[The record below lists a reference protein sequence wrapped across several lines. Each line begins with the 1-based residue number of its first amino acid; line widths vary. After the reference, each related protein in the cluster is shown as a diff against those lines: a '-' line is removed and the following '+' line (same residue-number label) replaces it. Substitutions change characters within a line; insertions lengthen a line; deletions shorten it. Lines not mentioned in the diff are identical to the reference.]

1 MRPIQLAARAVVV
14 AALAGALA
22 PALHPLRAQ
31 AASPCA
37 VTGPGA
43 IPAQVVPGLG
53 AGPHTLI
60 VGGVRLW
67 YCVAGHGSAGAAPVV
82 FLHGGPGQG
91 SQHFAA
97 LVGPLLEPALRM
109 VYLDQRGSGRS
120 ERPWTHDYTLDRLV
134 EDVEALRVALGVPRV
149 SLIGHSFGVA
159 LALEYA
165 AKYPAH
171 VARMVLASGLSD
183 APALG
188 RGMCARLRQWDPTAY
203 ARAIAPDSGAE
214 KADPQSCNLFRALG
228 PRAQTFFNANMFP
241 DSTVRLRLDS
251 VTAASGLRNTG
262 EIGAALFEHGLGSWR
277 FTGQAKLTMPVLAI
291 AGGQDYQVETGV
303 QRQLAASLPNARF
316 LLYERAGHFVYLDEP
331 ARFAR
336 DVTAFLNGTR

>member
-1 MRPIQLAARAVVV
+1 MRPPAL
-14 AALAGALA
+14 AALAVALA
-22 PALHPLRAQ
+22 APLHALFAQ
-31 AASPCA
+31 APGSPCA

-53 AGPHTLI
+53 TGPHTLI

-67 YCVAGHGSAGAAPVV
+67 YCVAGRGAPGAAPVV

-120 ERPWTHDYTLDRLV
+120 ERPWTDEYSLDRLV
-134 EDVEALRVALGVPRV
+134 EDIEALRAALGVPRIA
-149 SLIGHSFGVA
+149 LIGHSFGVA

-165 AKYPAH
+165 AKYPDR

-188 RGMCARLRQWDPTAY
+188 RTMCARLREWDPAAY
-203 ARAIAPDSGAE
+203 ARSVAPDSGAE
-214 KADPQSCNLFRALG
+214 KADPGTCNVFRALG
-228 PRAQTFFNANMFP
+228 PRTQAFFNANMFP

-262 EIGAALFEHGLGSWR
+262 EIGAALFRQGLGSWR
-277 FTGQAKLTMPVLAI
+277 FTGQARLKMPVLVI
-291 AGGQDYQVETGV
+291 AGGHDFQVTTAV
-303 QRQLAASLPNARF
+303 QRQLAVSLPDARF

-336 DVTAFLNGTR
+336 DVTDFLKNRE